1 MADSLPRRAA
11 ESAKT
16 SCGCAIGRS
25 ISDTLLR
32 ISDSLEVP
40 ECESSATYPQFTDAQ
55 SIDMLDLLRTL
66 ISYLLTAHSSLST
79 PFGQR
84 NSVLP
89 KRLEPLRRRPVPIKM
104 HDAAKNVIG
113 IYYVGYL
120 KE

>member
-1 MADSLPRRAA
+1 MKLAMSAA
-11 ESAKT
+11 MS
-16 SCGCAIGRS
+16 
-25 ISDTLLR
+25 
-32 ISDSLEVP
+32 VNP
-40 ECESSATYPQFTDAQ
+40 ESSATYPQFTDAQ
-55 SIDMLDLLRTL
+55 SINMLYLLRTL
-66 ISYLLTAHSSLST
+66 ISSAHSSLST